1 MMYYITNH
9 NDQIIAADESLL
21 HSLQVQNIDDLIK
34 KVLLEEI
41 SFTKQ
46 SSTELQIVT
55 STETYTYSMHLANL
69 ESMLGS
75 FKLVHLETSKE
86 ETDDTSSLIL
96 PSATL
101 GVGALVADIMQESK
115 EDIGSEEET
124 LSIVEPEDNTLTTDD
139 SREDKLFELDTTEEL
154 SQTEQVTKE
163 SDDTSSIS
171 TEGEELFDL
180 SLPNDT
186 IPNDDISLSDTDT
199 TPAIDDSELFDLSLP
214 VTPTNSIDDISLNS
228 DEDTKESSTPSE
240 SLDTGPIIINIKE
253 VSEDIGISNEDYKT
267 FLNDYIDTAISLEDE
282 LQSEDENERL
292 SAIGTLTQLADVLQL
307 PKVNAI
313 IQQVSTVPKDELSN
327 LVESFY
333 QTLARLTTKETSTES
348 FESIAETSSEV
359 LLDLNQIEDKPL
371 KEEVMQISTKAG
383 FGKIYLED
391 VKPIHFDFQLES
403 AANDLSLPVELI
415 EEFVHDFIEQGHIE
429 TKKMLQAYEEG
440 DLDTIQKIGHLLKG
454 ASSNL
459 RINALSDTLYDI
471 QFCEDSDK
479 LEDLIERYWAHF
491 ISFEQQIDMITK
503 QGQ

>member
-1 MMYYITNH
+1 MNYITNH

-21 HSLQVQNIDDLIK
+21 YSLNVQNIDDLIK

-41 SFTKQ
+41 SFRKQ

-75 FKLVHLETSKE
+75 LNLVHLEVTKE
-86 ETDDTSSLIL
+86 TTDDASSFIT
-96 PSATL
+96 PNTL
-101 GVGALVADIMQESK
+101 GQGSLVADIIH
-115 EDIGSEEET
+115 EDEEEVNSEQET
-124 LSIVEPEDNTLTTDD
+124 LSIVEPEDTTLAMHTIDD
-139 SREDKLFELDTTEEL
+139 DMVIKDELFELD
-154 SQTEQVTKE
+154 TKE
-163 SDDTSSIS
+163 SDDTSNTL
-171 TEGEELFDL
+171 TEKEKLFDL
-180 SLPNDT
+180 SLPNETISNDSIGLSNTVDT
-186 IPNDDISLSDTDT
+186 PK
-199 TPAIDDSELFDLSLP
+199 IDDSELFDLSLP
-214 VTPTNSIDDISLNS
+214 VTPLNKIDDISLDS
-228 DEDTKESSTPSE
+228 DEDTEESSIPNE
-240 SLDTGPIIINIKE
+240 SLDTSPIIININE
-253 VSEDIGISNEDYKT
+253 VSEEIGISNEDYKT
-267 FLNDYIDTAISLEDE
+267 FLNNYIDTAISLEDE

-292 SAIGTLTQLADVLQL
+292 SAMGTLTQLADVLQL

-313 IQQVSTVPKDELSN
+313 IQQVPIVAKDELPH
-327 LVESFY
+327 LIESFY
-333 QTLARLTTKETSTES
+333 QTLARLTTKETSE
-348 FESIAETSSEV
+348 ENVDAIAETSSEP
-359 LLDLNQIEDKPL
+359 LLDLHETEAKPL
-371 KEEVMQISTKAG
+371 QDEISHVSAKGG

-471 QFCEDSDK
+471 QFCENSDT
-479 LEDLIERYWAHF
+479 LEDLIENYWAHF

>member
-1 MMYYITNH
+1 MNYITNH

-21 HSLQVQNIDDLIK
+21 HSLNVENIEDLIK

-41 SFTKQ
+41 SFRKQ

-75 FKLVHLETSKE
+75 LNLVHLEVTKE
-86 ETDDTSSLIL
+86 TTDDASSFIT
-96 PSATL
+96 PNTL
-101 GVGALVADIMQESK
+101 GNGGLVADSIH
-115 EDIGSEEET
+115 EDEEEVNSEQET
-124 LSIVEPEDNTLTTDD
+124 LSIVESEDTTLAMHTIDD
-139 SREDKLFELDTTEEL
+139 DITVKDELFELDA
-154 SQTEQVTKE
+154 KD
-163 SDDTSSIS
+163 SDDTSNTL
-171 TEGEELFDL
+171 TEKEKLFDL
-180 SLPNDT
+180 SLPNET
-186 IPNDDISLSDTDT
+186 ISNDGISLNDTLDT
-199 TPAIDDSELFDLSLP
+199 PKVDDSELFDLSLP
-214 VTPTNSIDDISLNS
+214 VTPLNKIDDISLDS
-228 DEDTKESSTPSE
+228 DEDTEESSISNE
-240 SLDTGPIIINIKE
+240 SLDTSPIIININE
-253 VSEDIGISNEDYKT
+253 VSEEIGISNEDYKT

-292 SAIGTLTQLADVLQL
+292 SAMGTLTQLADVLQL

-313 IQQVSTVPKDELSN
+313 IQQVSTVPKDELPH

-333 QTLARLTTKETSTES
+333 QTLARLTTKETSEENVDEITE
-348 FESIAETSSEV
+348 T
-359 LLDLNQIEDKPL
+359 KPL
-371 KEEVMQISTKAG
+371 QEEIPHVSVKDG

-459 RINALSDTLYDI
+459 RINPLSDTLYDI